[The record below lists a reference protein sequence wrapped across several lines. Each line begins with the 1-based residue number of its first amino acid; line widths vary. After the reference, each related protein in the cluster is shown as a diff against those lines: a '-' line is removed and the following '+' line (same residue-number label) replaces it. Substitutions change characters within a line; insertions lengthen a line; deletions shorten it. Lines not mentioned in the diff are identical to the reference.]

1 MGDVMAVLEQRN
13 GTLKRICHETLTA
26 ARSLADELG
35 GQVHALVIGPAG
47 VSVEGLGEYGADK
60 ILVCEDG
67 ALELYQGTRYAQIAA
82 ELAGKHRHDAVVLAA
97 TSFGKDLGPRIAAKL
112 GCPFASDVT
121 SIAAGDGIVVARPAF
136 SGKATYEL
144 KIVAQQCVISIRPN
158 AVTPATVTRGGVVE
172 QVTAGES
179 DVPGATTVEVKEP
192 DRVALDVAEASV
204 VVAGGRGL
212 KEPEH
217 FRLIEELAA
226 TLDGAVGASRAVVDA
241 GWRPHSE
248 QVGQTGKTVSPN
260 LYIAIGLSGAIQH
273 LAGMRTSKVIVAIN
287 RDKDAPIFKVA
298 DYGLVGDLFE
308 VVPRLTEEIKKVR
321 GS

>member
-1 MGDVMAVLEQRN
+1 MGDVLAVLEQRN
-13 GTLKRICHETLTA
+13 GTLKQVCRETLTA
-26 ARSLADELG
+26 ARGLANELNG
-35 GQVHALVIGPAG
+35 EVQALVIGPPG

-60 ILVCEDG
+60 VVVCGDS

-82 ELAGKHRHDAVVLAA
+82 ELAGKHVPEAIVLAA
-97 TSFGKDLGPRIAAKL
+97 TAFGKDLGPRMAAML
-112 GCPFASDVT
+112 GCPLASDVT
-121 SIAAGDGIVVARPAF
+121 SIAGGEGIVVTRPAF
-136 SGKATYEL
+136 SGKATYRL
-144 KIVAQQCVISIRPN
+144 KMVARPCVISIRPN
-158 AVTPATVTRGGVVE
+158 AVTPAAAGRGAVVE
-172 QVTAGES
+172 HVAPGEL
-179 DVPGATTVEVKEP
+179 DTPGATTVAVKEP
-192 DRVALDVAEASV
+192 ERVALDVAEASV

-226 TLDGAVGASRAVVDA
+226 ALDGAVGSSRAVVDA

-308 VVPRLTEEIKKVR
+308 VVPRLTEEIKKIR